1 MPYNVDRPHSDC
13 ISVCFWIHGR
23 YPQMPLSPKTPVS
36 LQHVKIDDVG
46 DFGDSVLDAIPK
58 RRYPQN
64 NREGVKTSSNWVERA

>member
-1 MPYNVDRPHSDC
+1 
-13 ISVCFWIHGR
+13 
-23 YPQMPLSPKTPVS
+23 MPLSPKTPVS

-46 DFGDSVLDAIPK
+46 VFGDSVLDAIPK